1 MKNKYTA
8 TAPNGN
14 TISVTSTR
22 PIKNCHMAINR
33 ETGTIGSVR
42 WTINDNKLAK
52 ASAASC
58 GYRLGYWKGFSYD
71 RAMQKAQ
78 NDQAD
83 ACKAELDAKYTYIIV
98 PAVAA

>member
-1 MKNKYTA
+1 
-8 TAPNGN
+8 
-14 TISVTSTR
+14 
-22 PIKNCHMAINR
+22 MAINR
-33 ETGTIGSVR
+33 ETGEIGAFR
-42 WTINDNKLAK
+42 WTSNDNKLAK

-98 PAVAA
+98 PVIAA